1 MNVWCIEVGTKTSLV
16 DAEGHRIAHD
26 IRDLGISTPVQVRTS
41 FLYWLE
47 GDLNRSSAE
56 SLGKRLLA
64 DPIAQEFAL
73 NEDLHRPSTDHW
85 IVEVRLKPGVTDAV
99 GASVLKG
106 ARDIGIPGLKSVAT
120 GRKYYLIGELS
131 ESQARS
137 LCERLLV
144 NEVIHSYRL
153 RHKS

>member
-1 MNVWCIEVGTKTSLV
+1 MNAWCIEVGTKTSLG
-16 DAEGHRIAHD
+16 DAEGNRLAHD
-26 IRDLGISTPVQVRTS
+26 VADLGISTPVQVRTS
-41 FLYWLE
+41 SLYWIE
-47 GDLNRSSAE
+47 GELDRSLAE

-73 NEDLHRPSTDHW
+73 NEDLHRPPTDHW
-85 IVEVRLKPGVTDAV
+85 IIEVRLKPGVTDTV

-106 ARDIGIPGLKSVAT
+106 ARDVGLQGLRHVAT

-144 NEVIHSYRL
+144 NEVIHSYKL
-153 RHKS
+153 RHKP